1 VAITFPGEFRPGG
14 ATSPQATPDWYLKF
28 LSAEADETAAL
39 MGFFEQGRLELETFI
54 RTGDLTMS
62 DAVFYRDLLDE
73 TNRVASGINRQS
85 ATWTSSVIP
94 EAYSSGRRLTSSVVI
109 PENALR
115 ALSKDPLR
123 LLTDVTD
130 DMRLRVRQGIAT
142 GILEGLSGAELR
154 ARIVS
159 TGLTNI
165 PRWPSIEYRAGV
177 IARTETMKAFNGG
190 AIAGYVDNGA
200 RFVRWIASP
209 DEATCPIC
217 LPRDG
222 EVFRLGGGPVGSP
235 RSAVKNGK
243 LPAGFLYHGTPIEN
257 MAEIKQRGLV
267 PGKFDFGGPQ
277 QGVFFARADTPD
289 AALDRGRY
297 NSATGEEGET
307 ALLRV
312 PESAVPNPVEILG
325 DPTSTEAIPSELIE
339 YWTADKAWSPIG
351 LFAGGAVSA
360 SDPYPAAQPLPSIPA
375 HPRCRC
381 TTRAEYRDKDG
392 NVIREGAGP
401 PPVEVDP
408 KLSQGDMGADHP
420 PELPPAVG
428 DFTKAVGRLKDPKLV
443 QALEDSASLKSI
455 VGGPFS
461 TPAAVARYN
470 AAEAYLKT
478 ERAFWRNL
486 PRLTDDQIKIIAGV
500 KGNGTMD
507 GYLISRW
514 GSRFVG
520 TGWNADAKFYTIRAL
535 ERIHALNPGYL
546 KDSPF
551 LQFIGKAPPGSRVGG
566 NAIAAAWSSGYI
578 GVSMTKWKT
587 YLAGKTL
594 RGGPGVNA
602 GEEVILHEF
611 MHALHSEF
619 GMSAQL
625 RYFGPQKGTTQ
636 WPAVRATSGGLQEK
650 TFESAWRAIQT
661 RREIAPDVSKITFY
675 EEQIASFRASRERYL
690 AAGQPVNAYDDLIQK
705 YELKIYEIRD
715 AITNGGAGTGPD
727 YYPTSYAQSGGYAE
741 DFAESA
747 MLFFLNP
754 NALRKWAP
762 ARYEFIL
769 REIWNGVEP

>member
-14 ATSPQATPDWYLKF
+14 ATSPQATPDWYLQF

-54 RTGDLTMS
+54 RTGDLTAS

-428 DFTKAVGRLKDPKLV
+428 DWKKTVAGLNDPALRS
-443 QALEDSASLKSI
+443 ALETQRLLSGLRGTSFLD
-455 VGGPFS
+455 GPAGAKL
-461 TPAAVARYN
+461 AAADDFLN
-470 AAEAYLKT
+470 TKK
-478 ERAFWRNL
+478 AFWRSL
-486 PRLTDDQIKIIAGV
+486 PKLTDDQLRAIASVKGAGGAASFDSYLALRFGAALGPKGV
-500 KGNGTMD
+500 K
-507 GYLISRW
+507 
-514 GSRFVG
+514 
-520 TGWNADAKFYTIRAL
+520 WNADAKFYSMRAL
-535 ERIHALNPGYL
+535 ERIRSLNSEYL
-546 KDSPF
+546 VDSRYFAVLGDHPTRSHF
-551 LQFIGKAPPGSRVGG
+551 GKTT
-566 NAIAAAWSSGYI
+566 IAAAWASGHIDVQYAKWLRYI
-578 GVSMTKWKT
+578 QG
-587 YLAGKTL
+587 AAL
-594 RGGPGVNA
+594 RAGPGVNA

-611 MHALHSEF
+611 AHALHYSF
-619 GMSAQL
+619 GSHATGNL
-625 RYFGPQKGTTQ
+625 GGALY
-636 WPAVRATSGGLQEK
+636 PAIRKTVGGLSDRD
-650 TFESAWRAIQT
+650 FESAWGSITTNRK
-661 RREIAPDVSKITFY
+661 IAPDAGALSTLD
-675 EEQIASFRASRERYL
+675 EQIALYDRRIADPTRASLKGYNENARRRLVDQREELERAL
-690 AAGQPVNAYDDLIQK
+690 AAG
-705 YELKIYEIRD
+705 
-715 AITNGGAGTGPD
+715 GSTGDD
-727 YYPTSYAQSGGYAE
+727 YYPTEYASRGGYHE
-741 DFAESA
+741 DFAESV
-747 MLFFLNP
+747 MLYLLNP
-754 NALRKWAP
+754 AKLKAWSP
-762 ARYEFIL
+762 GRYEFI
-769 REIWNGVEP
+769 RVQIAEGKEF